1 MQCGAGISRLGPVR
15 AFLIGFALS
24 LAAQLLGSI
33 QADIDLFEQRLDR
46 ALQSDVE
53 LVHQVAR
60 YLAPLKGKRL
70 RPALAVLS
78 ARAAGGWDDRIIDAG
93 VAVEMI
99 HTATMIH
106 DDVVDSAGV
115 RRGKETVNATW
126 DSRIAVLMG
135 DFLLSRA
142 LNILVDL
149 KNQQALETVSRVTER
164 LSQGEI
170 YEIQIG
176 QQTDTREASYF
187 AMVSDKTASLIAASC
202 KLGPILVGAPQETIE
217 AMGQY
222 GEALGLAFQI
232 ADDVLDFTGNA
243 DTLGKPVGHD
253 LREGKITL
261 PLIRALAASPPAER
275 EAAETLLRQAEKTEE
290 EWRRIVAFVERHQ
303 GLRSARQTARQYGER
318 AEECL
323 KILPASF
330 SRLALQQA
338 ARLVVERDN

>member
-1 MQCGAGISRLGPVR
+1 M
-15 AFLIGFALS
+15 
-24 LAAQLLGSI
+24 LGSI
-33 QADIDLFEQRLDR
+33 QAEIDLFEERLDQ
-46 ALQSDVE
+46 ALQSEVE

-78 ARAAGGWDDRIIDAG
+78 TRAAGGWDERVIDAG

-106 DDVVDSAGV
+106 DDVVDAAGV
-115 RRGKETVNATW
+115 RRGRESINAVW

-176 QQTDTREASYF
+176 RQADTREASYF

-202 KLGPILVGAPQETIE
+202 KLGPILVGASQETIE
-217 AMGQY
+217 ALGRY

-232 ADDVLDFTGNA
+232 ADDVLDFTGDA

-261 PLIRALAASPPAER
+261 PLIRALAAAPPAER
-275 EAAETLLRQAEKTEE
+275 EKAETLLRQVEKTEA
-290 EWRRIVAFVERHQ
+290 EWGCIVAFVEDHQ

-318 AEECL
+318 AEESL
-323 KILPASF
+323 QMLPASF
-330 SRLALQQA
+330 ARLALQQA
-338 ARLVVERDN
+338 ARLVVERDS

>member
-1 MQCGAGISRLGPVR
+1 
-15 AFLIGFALS
+15 LS

-33 QADIDLFEQRLDR
+33 QAELDLFEERLDQ
-46 ALQSDVE
+46 ALQSEVE
-53 LVHQVAR
+53 LVHHVAR

-106 DDVVDSAGV
+106 DDVVDSAAL
-115 RRGKETVNATW
+115 RRGKETVNAAW

-149 KNQQALETVSRVTER
+149 KNEQALETVSRVTER

-176 QQTDTREASYF
+176 QQADTREASYL

-202 KLGPILVGAPQETIE
+202 KLGPILAGAPPQTVE
-217 AMGQY
+217 ALGHY

-232 ADDVLDFTGNA
+232 ADDVLDFTGDA
-243 DTLGKPVGHD
+243 HTLGKPVGHD

-261 PLIRALAASPPAER
+261 PLIRALAAAPPAER
-275 EAAETLLRQAEKTEE
+275 AAAEALVRQPEKTEA
-290 EWRRIVAFVERHQ
+290 EWGPIVAFVERHQ

-323 KILPASF
+323 KTLPASF
-330 SRLALQQA
+330 SRMALQQA

>member
-1 MQCGAGISRLGPVR
+1 M
-15 AFLIGFALS
+15 
-24 LAAQLLGSI
+24 LGSI
-33 QADIDLFEQRLDR
+33 QAEIDLFEERLDQ
-46 ALQSDVE
+46 ALQSEVE

-78 ARAAGGWDDRIIDAG
+78 ARAAGGWDERIIDAG

-106 DDVVDSAGV
+106 DDVVDAAGV
-115 RRGKETVNATW
+115 RRGKETINAAW

-176 QQTDTREASYF
+176 RQADTHEASYF

-202 KLGPILVGAPQETIE
+202 KLGPILVGASQETIE
-217 AMGQY
+217 ALGRY

-232 ADDVLDFTGNA
+232 ADDVLDFTGDA

-261 PLIRALAASPPAER
+261 PLIRALAAAPPAER
-275 EAAETLLRQAEKTEE
+275 EKAETLLRQVEKTEA
-290 EWRRIVAFVERHQ
+290 EWGWIVAFVEGHQ
-303 GLRSARQTARQYGER
+303 GLHSARQTARQYGER
-318 AEECL
+318 AEESL
-323 KILPASF
+323 QLLPASF
-330 SRLALQQA
+330 AHLALQQA
-338 ARLVVERDN
+338 ARLVVERDS

>member
-1 MQCGAGISRLGPVR
+1 M
-15 AFLIGFALS
+15 S
-24 LAAQLLGSI
+24 LVEQLLGPI
-33 QADIDLFEQRLDR
+33 QAEIALFERRLDA

-60 YLAPLKGKRL
+60 YLSTLKGKRL

-78 ARAAGGWDDRIIDAG
+78 ARAAGGWDERIIDAG

-106 DDVVDSAGV
+106 DDVVDSAAL
-115 RRGKETVNATW
+115 RRGKQTVNSAW

-149 KNQQALETVSRVTER
+149 RDPVALETVSRVTER
-164 LSQGEI
+164 LSQGEL

-176 QQTDTREASYF
+176 LQTDTREASYLG
-187 AMVSDKTASLIAASC
+187 MVSDKTASLIAASC
-202 KLGPILVGAPQETIE
+202 KIGPILMGAPPPIIE
-217 AMGQY
+217 ALGRY

-232 ADDVLDFTGNA
+232 ADDVLDFTSDA

-261 PLIRALAASPPAER
+261 PLIRALAAAPPAER
-275 EAAETLLRQAEKTEE
+275 AAARALLQKTEKVE
-290 EWRRIVAFVERHQ
+290 ADWEQIVRFVERHH
-303 GLRSARQTARQYGER
+303 GLRSARQTARQYGAR

-323 KILPASF
+323 RALPASF
-330 SRLALQQA
+330 SRAALQKA
-338 ARLVVERDN
+338 ARLVVERDS

>member
-1 MQCGAGISRLGPVR
+1 VE
-15 AFLIGFALS
+15 
-24 LAAQLLGSI
+24 QLLGPI
-33 QADIDLFEQRLDR
+33 QTQIALFEQRLDA
-46 ALQSDVE
+46 ALRSDVA
-53 LVHQVAR
+53 LVHQVSR
-60 YLAPLKGKRL
+60 YLSTLRGKRL

-78 ARAAGGWDDRIIDAG
+78 AQAAGGWDDRVIEAG

-106 DDVVDSAGV
+106 DDVVDSAAL
-115 RRGKETVNATW
+115 RRGKQTVNSAW

-149 KNQQALETVSRVTER
+149 KDPVALETVSRVTER

-176 QQTDTREASYF
+176 LQADTREASYLG
-187 AMVSDKTASLIAASC
+187 MVSDKTASLIAASC
-202 KLGPILVGAPQETIE
+202 RIGPILVGAPPLIVETL
-217 AMGQY
+217 GRY

-232 ADDVLDFTGNA
+232 ADDVLDFTGDA

-261 PLIRALAASPPAER
+261 PLIRALAAAPDSER
-275 EAAETLLRQAEKTEE
+275 AAIEALLQKPEKSEAAWGQ
-290 EWRRIVAFVERHQ
+290 IVRFVERYH
-303 GLRSARQTARQYGER
+303 GLRSARETARHYGAC

-323 KILPASF
+323 RALPVSF
-330 SRLALQQA
+330 SRAALQQA
-338 ARLVVERDN
+338 ARLVVERDS

>member
-1 MQCGAGISRLGPVR
+1 M
-15 AFLIGFALS
+15 
-24 LAAQLLGSI
+24 LGSI
-33 QADIDLFEQRLDR
+33 QAEIELFEQRLDR

-78 ARAAGGWDDRIIDAG
+78 ARATGGWDDRIIDAA

-106 DDVVDSAGV
+106 DDVVDAAGM
-115 RRGKETVNATW
+115 RRGKETVNAAW

-202 KLGPILVGAPQETIE
+202 KLGPILVGASPQIVE
-217 AMGQY
+217 AMGKY

-232 ADDVLDFTGNA
+232 VDDVLDLTGDA

-261 PLIRALAASPPAER
+261 PLIRALAAAAPTER
-275 EAAETLLRQAEKTEE
+275 EVAEKLLRQAEKTET
-290 EWRRIVAFVERHQ
+290 EWGQIVAFVEQHE

-323 KILPASF
+323 QILPASF

-338 ARLVVERDN
+338 ARLVVERDS